1 MSLDRRHPRAPLS
14 RQPERTIAGHADTD
28 GPATV
33 VVVTARDEAERLGST
48 LEALARAL
56 PAARIVVA
64 DDGSRDATASLARA
78 AGALVTSLGRPC
90 GKGQAAS
97 AGCAR
102 AFELA
107 GPDATYVLCDA
118 DLGPS
123 AASIAVLLAP
133 LLAGLA
139 DLTIA
144 APRERRP
151 GDGLGIALAFARWSL
166 RRTTGATL
174 AAPISGQRAL
184 RGVILAKLLPFAP
197 GFGMELAMTTAALR
211 DGWRILEVP
220 LALEHRR
227 RGRGFAG
234 FAHRARQ
241 LAAFVAVH
249 RAQRRAG
256 RLSP

>member
-1 MSLDRRHPRAPLS
+1 
-14 RQPERTIAGHADTD
+14 
-28 GPATV
+28 
-33 VVVTARDEAERLGST
+33 VTARDEAQRLGST
-48 LEALARAL
+48 LEALAHAL
-56 PAARIVVA
+56 PAAPIVLA

-78 AGALVTSLGRPC
+78 AGALVTSLDRPR

-123 AASIAVLLAP
+123 AASIAALLAP
-133 LLAGLA
+133 VLAGTA
-139 DLTIA
+139 DLAIA
-144 APRERRP
+144 APCARRH

-166 RRTTGATL
+166 RRTTGSTL
-174 AAPISGQRAL
+174 AAPVSGQRAL
-184 RGVILAKLLPFAP
+184 RGVTLQELLPFAP

-211 DGWRILEVP
+211 DGWRIIEVP
-220 LALEHRR
+220 VALDHRR
-227 RGRGFAG
+227 RGRGIRG

-241 LAAFVAVH
+241 LYAFVGVH

-256 RLSP
+256 QRSP

>member
-1 MSLDRRHPRAPLS
+1 V
-14 RQPERTIAGHADTD
+14 
-28 GPATV
+28 TV
-33 VVVTARDEAERLGST
+33 VVVTARDEAERLAST
-48 LEALARAL
+48 LEALAHAL
-56 PAARIVVA
+56 PAARIVLA
-64 DDGSRDATASLARA
+64 DDGSRDATPSLGRA
-78 AGALVTSLGRPC
+78 AGALVTSLDRPL

-107 GPDATYVLCDA
+107 GPEATYVLCDA
-118 DLGPS
+118 DLGAS
-123 AASIAVLLAP
+123 ASSIAALLAP
-133 LLAGLA
+133 VLAGTA
-139 DLTIA
+139 DLAIA

-166 RRTTGATL
+166 RRATGSTL

-184 RGVILAKLLPFAP
+184 RGATLQKLLPFAP

-211 DGWRILEVP
+211 DGWRIVEVP

-227 RGRGFAG
+227 RGRGVAG

-241 LAAFVAVH
+241 LHAFLAVH

-256 RLSP
+256 HLSP